1 MSNLDTKVV
10 EMRFDNK
17 NFETNVKTSMSSLD
31 KLKEKL
37 NLPGASK
44 GLENIN
50 DAAKKVNMSGISGAV
65 DTIKLS
71 FSNLEV
77 MAVTALVNITNAAI
91 NVGKKITSA
100 IMAPIMEGGKRRALN
115 IEQAKFQFEGLKMDV
130 EETMADASYAVDGTA
145 YSLDAAAKVA
155 SQLGASGMRA
165 GEDMRRS
172 LRAVSGVAA
181 MAGSSYEDIGNV
193 FTKVAGQ
200 GRVMGDDLL
209 RLSARGINAAATI
222 AKELNITE
230 AEVRA
235 MVTAGQVDFKLFSE
249 AMDSAFG
256 EHATAANKTFTGSL
270 SNVKAAL
277 ARIGEKFYTPFH
289 ANLIDPL
296 NALRVVINDVN
307 KALSPLFD
315 VLEKIM
321 IKMSGKIVEKLEK
334 ISLEKLGNFI
344 QLLVDGNDTTKKI
357 GRTFKGLWAI
367 LGLVKDAFK
376 FVFDVVKE
384 VIGLFSGAKFGN
396 SILDLTAK
404 FGDYLVKLRDTTRE
418 NELFKKSFE
427 KIKTALEKPKEIL
440 ESMADKIKDAIVR
453 IKDAFK
459 GFGKVDLDPLDD
471 FSKKTEKKIKPLTAL
486 MEIVGSV
493 FEFIVKTIEWIA
505 PAIKKIAISIGNAI
519 AKFAS
524 TFKDKVKNIEFKD
537 ILELINTGLFGMLI
551 KGFKDFT
558 KNLTDL
564 TGGAGTILN
573 NVSSMLVEVRG
584 VLESYQQN
592 LKAKTL
598 LTIASAIGILAASLL
613 VISFIDGEKL
623 LDSMM
628 AVSML
633 FVELSATMIILNKS
647 LKKVKMAKLSGQL
660 IAFSS
665 AILILTFAMKNLASL
680 NWEEIAKGV
689 IGIGA
694 LSAMLVLVAKQLGN
708 KEISKSLKKASSGL
722 ILFVIAVGILV
733 KAVEQLS
740 KLSWEEL
747 GKGMAGLAVLL
758 AEVIIFTRLLDK
770 EKNAI
775 PKIGTTLIAL
785 GGAMMIFA
793 IAIKQMSK
801 LSWIEIARG
810 MTVFAGSLT
819 AVVLAL
825 KVMPSGDKL
834 KGKASSLMGISI
846 ALLLLSTT
854 VKSMSKLSW
863 EELARGLSGLAGA
876 LIVLVTA
883 LHFLEN
889 ANKGALAL
897 LVVAP
902 ALLMLVV
909 VLKKLATMEL
919 MEIAKALMVI
929 AGVFVIFGVAVYALS
944 EKVDVLTALGSS
956 ILKIGLGFAAIGVGL
971 LAFSTAIT
979 ALSASSVIL
988 AKSIVIVGEAILSLL
1003 PMFFRKIAEGIVEFG
1018 NVIIS
1023 SASTFANVIKALVLA
1038 ACDALRETVPEITK
1052 TLLVLVVGIL
1062 EALDENLPAIVD
1074 KLFSVIIS
1082 FLEKVAENLP
1092 ELIKVGVK
1100 LLAAFFNGLVEALGD
1115 LDISNMIGFYAFLT
1129 TMIGTFILLSKLKS
1143 NIKDALITAG
1153 AMVLIM
1159 GMIAALYYM
1168 ISRLNIRYM
1177 EEMAT
1182 ALSLTMIAMSTVIA
1196 IIGNLPLTAALV
1208 AVANLGIFI
1217 TGFTA
1222 ILLALG
1228 GIAQIPGFKWL
1239 LGEGGKIL
1247 ATLGTIIGNVIGSI
1261 VSGLISTIFDTLPKI
1276 ATNLSEFMVNIQ
1288 PFIEGAKTINKAVAE
1303 GILILAGVLL
1313 ALTATSIVNGLTSWL
1328 TGGSS
1333 FTSFGKQLAEFAPYF
1348 AEYYN
1353 AIKHVDAKVI
1363 EASAN
1368 AAKSLAE
1375 LGRYL
1380 PKQGGLVQWFA
1391 GSSTLTAFAEELV
1404 NFGPAIK
1411 KYGDSVKHLDSDAVI
1426 GSANAAMALAELGK
1440 KLPKQGGVVQWF
1452 TGANTLTAFALELKE
1467 FGPAIKQYSDSVK
1480 YVKADAVIGSAKAAE
1495 SLAELGKKLPK
1506 QSGIVQWFTGAN
1518 TLTKFAKELQSFGPA
1533 IKEYGDSVAQ
1543 LKSEAV
1549 VGSAKAAEALAD
1561 LGKKLPKQ
1569 GGIVNWFTGSNT
1581 LTKFAKELKSFGPAI
1596 KEYGDSIA
1604 GFDADAVIGSA
1615 KAAESL
1621 VKLSDILPD
1630 QGGIKQWF
1638 TGSNTLTKFAK
1649 ELETFGPSIKSYSDS
1664 ITDFDSEAVT
1674 ASANAAKSLAELGDI
1689 LPKTG
1694 GIQQW
1699 FTGSVDLADFGK
1711 QLAAFGGPL
1720 KEFSE
1725 SVTGIKSNVVETA
1738 VIAVKALGEMV
1749 EYIPTTTGGIK
1760 QWYTGSV
1767 DLGDFGKQ
1775 LVAFG
1780 GPLKEFSEEVDGVK
1794 TEVASNAALMA
1805 KSLGEMAEHIP
1816 ATTGGIKQWFS
1827 GSVDFK
1833 KFGEELVSFGPSLK
1847 TFAESVDGIPENT
1860 AETSSK
1866 MAESLGVLA
1875 KNIPV
1880 NTNGVFVWF
1889 TGKQDIVKFGEELA
1903 AFGPYLVEY
1912 AQSIEDIPSSIAD
1925 KSKTMIDA
1933 LIVLAEGVPKTGGL
1947 AQIFTG
1953 TNDIKTFGE
1962 HIKAFGESLW
1972 AYFEAI
1978 EWIDISKFTA
1988 ATDEFTKLIGNMSGV
2003 NDIDMTKLAQ
2013 FSSNLT
2019 ALANNGI
2026 DNFIKAFDDAENR
2039 IKEAAFSLVTR
2050 FMNAVNQEKSDLT
2063 TAFVT
2068 VMDDLIEVI
2077 DGKKEVFKARGE
2089 ALMVSFKDGAK
2100 AKTQLIKD
2108 EISDI
2113 VSAMVLIIELRYYK
2127 MKIAGKEIMENFIDG
2142 LNWSTT
2148 DEFTNLSKPEDI
2160 FKSLLDKAI
2169 TAISNK
2175 VTSFYNSGV
2184 SLVTG
2189 FINGIK
2195 SKETAVKSAATS
2207 LGNVASKA
2215 LNNSIAAKSPSK
2227 VAYGIGGYFGE
2238 GFVTAILDYGDR
2250 VYEASSEMGDSAKQG
2265 LTNAVRKIKDL
2276 VENGIDTQPTIRP
2289 VLDLSNVK
2297 TGSKTINSL
2306 LSSKQAMAIGM
2317 GMTYSQSADE
2327 ERVQLRSGVGNTYSF
2342 VQNNYSPKPLS
2353 RLEIYRQTKNQ
2364 FSALKGLVDA

>member
-37 NLPGASK
+37 TLPGASK

-130 EETMADASYAVDGTA
+130 EATMADANYAVDGTA

-235 MVTAGQVDFKLFSE
+235 MVTAGQVDFKMFSE

-270 SNVKAAL
+270 SNVKSAL

-289 ANLIDPL
+289 KNLIDPL
-296 NALRVVINDVN
+296 NAFRVVINDVN

-357 GRTFKGLWAI
+357 GRTFKGLWAV

-384 VIGLFSGAKFGN
+384 VIGLFGGAKFGN
-396 SILDLTAK
+396 SILDLAAK

-427 KIKTALEKPKEIL
+427 KIKTALEGPKEAL
-440 ESMADKIKDAIVR
+440 TNLADKIKDAIVR

-471 FSKKTEKKIKPLTAL
+471 FSKKTEKKIKPLTTL

-505 PAIKKIAISIGNAI
+505 PAIKKIASSIGNAI
-519 AKFAS
+519 VKFAS

-551 KGFKDFT
+551 KGFRDFT

-564 TGGAGTILN
+564 TGGLDSMMSNVAGLLTD
-573 NVSSMLVEVRG
+573 VRG
-584 VLESYQQN
+584 VLQSYQET

-598 LTIASAIGILAASLL
+598 KTIATAIAILAASLF
-613 VISFIDGEKL
+613 VISLIDPDKI
-623 LDSMM
+623 LDAMM
-628 AVSML
+628 AISML
-633 FVELSATMIILNKS
+633 FVELSASLIVLNTS
-647 LKKVKMAKLSGQL
+647 LKEVKMKKLSSQL
-660 IAFSS
+660 IGFSA
-665 AILILTFAMKNLASL
+665 AILILSFAMKNLASL
-680 NWEEIAKGV
+680 SWEGVGKGIV
-689 IGIGA
+689 GIGA
-694 LSAMLVLVAKQLGN
+694 LSAMLVLTAQKLGN
-708 KEISKSLKKASSGL
+708 KEIRKNLKAASQGIIIFSAAML
-722 ILFVIAVGILV
+722 IMVQSV
-733 KAVEQLS
+733 KQLA

-747 GKGMAGLAVLL
+747 AKGLAGVT
-758 AEVIIFTRLLDK
+758 VILSEIVIFTRLLDA
-770 EKNAI
+770 EKNNI
-775 PKIGTTLIAL
+775 PKIGGTLIAL
-785 GGAMMIFA
+785 GVALTIFSVA
-793 IAIKQMSK
+793 IRSMAK
-801 LSWIEIARG
+801 LSWDQLARG
-810 MTVFAGSLT
+810 MTAFAGALT
-819 AVVLAL
+819 VITLAL
-825 KVMPSGDKL
+825 KYMPSGDEL
-834 KGKASSLMGISI
+834 KGKASSLLGISVALVI
-846 ALLLLSTT
+846 LGTALRIMSKMSWEEVSRGLTALGGALLVLSLAMESMKGIKDGAVALLIAAPALLLL
-854 VKSMSKLSW
+854 VAILKKF
-863 EELARGLSGLAGA
+863 AGMA
-876 LIVLVTA
+876 FSEIG
-883 LHFLEN
+883 
-889 ANKGALAL
+889 KAL
-897 LVVAP
+897 LF
-902 ALLMLVV
+902 
-909 VLKKLATMEL
+909 
-919 MEIAKALMVI
+919 I
-929 AGVFVIFGVAVYALS
+929 AGVFVIFGAAAYALGPKIEILQKLS
-944 EKVDVLTALGSS
+944 NVVL
-956 ILKIGLGFAAIGVGL
+956 KMGLGFAAIGVGL
-971 LAFSTAIT
+971 LALSTGIAT
-979 ALSASSVIL
+979 TSLSIIAVTKTIYVIFETL
-988 AKSIVIVGEAILSLL
+988 LSLI
-1003 PMFFRKIAEGIVEFG
+1003 PMFFRKIAEGILEFG
-1018 NVIIS
+1018 KILTS
-1023 SASTFANVIKALVLA
+1023 SITVLSDIIKALISA
-1038 ACDALRETVPEITK
+1038 ACSALRESIPEVVD
-1052 TLLVLVVGIL
+1052 TLLVLILGIL
-1062 EALDENLPAIVD
+1062 TALDEHLPAIVD
-1074 KLFSVIIS
+1074 KLFSVVIS
-1082 FLEKVAENLP
+1082 FLDKVAENLP

-1115 LDISNMIGFYAFLT
+1115 LDVANMLGFYAFLT
-1129 TMIGTFILLSKLKS
+1129 TMVGTFVLLSKLKS

-1168 ISRLNIRYM
+1168 IGRLNIRYM
-1177 EEMAT
+1177 EEMAI
-1182 ALSLTMIAMSTVIA
+1182 ALSSTMIAMGVVIA
-1196 IIGNLPLTAALV
+1196 IIGNLPLTAALM
-1208 AVANLGIFI
+1208 AVTNLGIFI

-1247 ATLGTIIGNVIGSI
+1247 ATLGTIIGNAIGSI
-1261 VSGLISTIFDTLPKI
+1261 ISGLISTVFDTLPKI

-1333 FTSFGKQLAEFAPYF
+1333 FTSFGKQLAEFGPYF
-1348 AEYYN
+1348 AQYYDS
-1353 AIKHVDAKVI
+1353 IKNVDAKVV

-1375 LGRYL
+1375 LGKYL

-1480 YVKADAVIGSAKAAE
+1480 YVKSDAVIGSAKAAE

-1506 QSGIVQWFTGAN
+1506 QSGIAQWFTGAN

-1543 LKSEAV
+1543 LKSDAV
-1549 VGSAKAAEALAD
+1549 IGSAKAAESLAE

-1649 ELETFGPSIKSYSDS
+1649 ELETFGPSMKSYSDS

-1738 VIAVKALGEMV
+1738 AIAVKALGEMV
-1749 EYIPTTTGGIK
+1749 EYIPATTGGIK

-1847 TFAESVDGIPENT
+1847 TFAESVDGIPKNT

-1903 AFGPYLVEY
+1903 AFGPYLFEY

-1947 AQIFTG
+1947 SQIFTG

-1972 AYFEAI
+1972 DYFRAI
-1978 EWIDISKFTA
+1978 EWIDISKFTS
-1988 ATDEFTKLIGNMSGV
+1988 ATDGFTKLIGSMSGV

-2026 DNFIKAFDDAENR
+2026 DNFISAFDDSENR
-2039 IKEAAFSLVTR
+2039 IEEAAFSLVTI
-2050 FMNAVNQEKSDLT
+2050 FMNAVNQKKSDLT

-2068 VMDDLIEVI
+2068 VMDDLIKVI
-2077 DGKKEVFKARGE
+2077 DSKKEVFKARGE

-2142 LNWSTT
+2142 LNWST
-2148 DEFTNLSKPEDI
+2148 LSKPEDI

-2250 VYEASSEMGDSAKQG
+2250 VYEASSEMGDLAKQG

-2306 LSSKQAMAIGM
+2306 LSSKQAMSIGM
-2317 GMTYSQSADE
+2317 GMAYNQSVNE
-2327 ERVQLRSGVGNTYSF
+2327 EKVRLHSGAGNTYSF